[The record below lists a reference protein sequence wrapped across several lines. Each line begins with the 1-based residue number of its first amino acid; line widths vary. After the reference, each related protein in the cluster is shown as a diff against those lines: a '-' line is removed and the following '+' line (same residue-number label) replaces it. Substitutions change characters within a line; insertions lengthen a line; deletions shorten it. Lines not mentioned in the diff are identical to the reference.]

1 MMPSVEGETMKTIG
15 LLRGAVLIAI
25 VSATIASASDAIA
38 VYARIDRVVVEP
50 ASGPPEAIQLW
61 GVFSLARAGWASRSY
76 QPGDDYLPAAR
87 GYLYFKLAG
96 NPDAARKEWA
106 DLKQLAGTGQ
116 IVSFGSRSE
125 LRPILRKPVDR
136 PANPDPYVVNVGLSK
151 VRGNTDYPPVRA
163 LVDFKD

>member
-1 MMPSVEGETMKTIG
+1 MRTTG
-15 LLRGAVLIAI
+15 LRAALLIAI
-25 VSATIASASDAIA
+25 VSATVSASDATA
-38 VYARIDRVVVEP
+38 VYARIDRVVIEP
-50 ASGPPEAIQLW
+50 ASGAPEAIQLW
-61 GVFSLARAGWASRSY
+61 GVFSLARANWNARTY

-96 NPDAARKEWA
+96 NPDAARREWA

-116 IVSFGSRSE
+116 IVSFGSRYQFGA
-125 LRPILRKPVDR
+125 ILRKPGDR
-136 PANPDPYVVNVGLSK
+136 PVNPDPYAVNVGLSK